1 MREAALGGIARL
13 LISGRS
19 APALI
24 VVLVLYILDCEE
36 NKEECQKFKVF
47 IEYSSLTK
55 IWNRTLVTRGGFK
68 TAPFLILNP
77 ESLVIRPYCLM
88 Q

>member
-1 MREAALGGIARL
+1 MGASEVQSHKKLVFRFFQFFNEFTWFSFNLSKNGERPPGVREAALGGIARL

-47 IEYSSLTK
+47 FS
-55 IWNRTLVTRGGFK
+55 
-68 TAPFLILNP
+68 
-77 ESLVIRPYCLM
+77 
-88 Q
+88 